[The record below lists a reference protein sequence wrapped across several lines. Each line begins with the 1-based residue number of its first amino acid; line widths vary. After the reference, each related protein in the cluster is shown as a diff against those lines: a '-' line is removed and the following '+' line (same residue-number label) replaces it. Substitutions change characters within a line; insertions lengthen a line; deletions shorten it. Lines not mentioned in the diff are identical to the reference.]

1 VPLCLP
7 KASGKVT
14 AITVTS
20 LDINLVEWNIYRNSF
35 DFPLSFPKSFQS
47 CMKILSDSICAC
59 IPKADSLHELI
70 RNSIVW
76 KRKACVKN
84 WNYIRELNHAMW
96 LIICSG
102 EKRNLQMIAS
112 ENLKWSINILKSLV
126 LLGIYVNIDIINICL
141 RHPRICINDSKINS
155 ATINCPFF
163 KIILFKMFNTPRNIR
178 CFSFLLMFFNLMPRK
193 SYLPKFSLKLLDE

>member
-1 VPLCLP
+1 MPLCLP
-7 KASGKVT
+7 KASRKVT
-14 AITVTS
+14 AITVAG

-76 KRKACVKN
+76 KRKACAKN

-102 EKRNLQMIAS
+102 EKRNFQMIAS
-112 ENLKWSINILKSLV
+112 ENLKWSINILKSLIF
-126 LLGIYVNIDIINICL
+126 LGIYVNIGIINIRL
-141 RHPRICINDSKINS
+141 RHPRVCIDDSKINS
-155 ATINCPFF
+155 ATIDCPFF
-163 KIILFKMFNTPRNIR
+163 KIIMFKMFYTPRNIR
-178 CFSFLLMFFNLMPRK
+178 CFSFLLIFFHLLHCK
-193 SYLPKFSLKLLDE
+193 SYLPKFGLKLLDE